1 MIPFVNDV
9 FAQIGME
16 VVLDGVVAIT
26 NSAAYKVYINSE
38 TGTESN
44 LGLEELRSLAS
55 SASEVN
61 CFFIDSF
68 VESDDPAI
76 AVHWQ
81 NAIVMT
87 RVASGLVLAHELG
100 HHLGAADIYVS
111 NGKGSM
117 WVDSY
122 RFRYDHAPDDWSN
135 GCINAN
141 PGYYERDMTCGE
153 IIGRLLMNGR
163 GTSGRDMTAGP
174 VWGIRKV
181 SQDNYE
187 RGDAAIGFFH

>member
-1 MIPFVNDV
+1 MLSRAKKNAREIASCRTACRVYVFV
-9 FAQIGME
+9 
-16 VVLDGVVAIT
+16 
-26 NSAAYKVYINSE
+26 
-38 TGTESN
+38 
-44 LGLEELRSLAS
+44 
-55 SASEVN
+55 
-61 CFFIDSF
+61 
-68 VESDDPAI
+68 
-76 AVHWQ
+76 
-81 NAIVMT
+81 
-87 RVASGLVLAHELG
+87 
-100 HHLGAADIYVS
+100 HLGAADIYVS
-111 NGKGSM
+111 NGKGTM

-135 GCINAN
+135 GCINDG
-141 PGYYERDMTCGE
+141 PGYYGRDMTCSE

>member
-1 MIPFVNDV
+1 M
-9 FAQIGME
+9 
-16 VVLDGVVAIT
+16 
-26 NSAAYKVYINSE
+26 AY
-38 TGTESN
+38 G
-44 LGLEELRSLAS
+44 RA
-55 SASEVN
+55 
-61 CFFIDSF
+61 
-68 VESDDPAI
+68 
-76 AVHWQ
+76 
-81 NAIVMT
+81 
-87 RVASGLVLAHELG
+87 
-100 HHLGAADIYVS
+100 
-111 NGKGSM
+111 NG
-117 WVDSY
+117 Y
-122 RFRYDHAPDDWSN
+122 RFRYDYAPDDWSN

>member
-1 MIPFVNDV
+1 M
-9 FAQIGME
+9 
-16 VVLDGVVAIT
+16 
-26 NSAAYKVYINSE
+26 AY
-38 TGTESN
+38 G
-44 LGLEELRSLAS
+44 RA
-55 SASEVN
+55 
-61 CFFIDSF
+61 
-68 VESDDPAI
+68 
-76 AVHWQ
+76 
-81 NAIVMT
+81 
-87 RVASGLVLAHELG
+87 
-100 HHLGAADIYVS
+100 
-111 NGKGSM
+111 NG
-117 WVDSY
+117 Y

-135 GCINAN
+135 GCINDG